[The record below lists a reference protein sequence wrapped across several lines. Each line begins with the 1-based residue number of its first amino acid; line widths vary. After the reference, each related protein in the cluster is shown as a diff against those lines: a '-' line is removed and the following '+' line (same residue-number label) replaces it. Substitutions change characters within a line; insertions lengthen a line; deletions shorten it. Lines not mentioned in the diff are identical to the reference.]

1 MLVGSGGDFGTAS
14 SFQVGAGTGGSNQI
28 TVQLDGSNMQVE
40 TGGINLSGADITQQT
55 TALDAIGDIDDAMI
69 HVNEFRSNLGAVQN
83 RLGAAVNNLEN
94 AGENATES
102 RSRLQD
108 ADIAKEAAELTQNN
122 VLRQASTAML
132 SQANQNPQLA
142 LQLLGGGGGA

>member
-1 MLVGSGGDFGTAS
+1 
-14 SFQVGAGTGGSNQI
+14 
-28 TVQLDGSNMQVE
+28 
-40 TGGINLSGADITQQT
+40 
-55 TALDAIGDIDDAMI
+55 
-69 HVNEFRSNLGAVQN
+69 
-83 RLGAAVNNLEN
+83 
-94 AGENATES
+94 TES

-108 ADIAKEAAELTQNN
+108 ADIAKEAADLTQNN